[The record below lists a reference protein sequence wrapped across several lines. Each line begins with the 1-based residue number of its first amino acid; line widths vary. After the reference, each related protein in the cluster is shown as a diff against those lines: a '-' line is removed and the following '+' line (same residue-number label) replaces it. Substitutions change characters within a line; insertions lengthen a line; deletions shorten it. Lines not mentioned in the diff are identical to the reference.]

1 MTTDIRLT
9 DENVEIDARALQ
21 VTAWDLR
28 LDHPDRR
35 KNQSEFRRALVH
47 DFDDALT
54 LNWGKDYPGGVHI
67 RGTATVDELGTAAAP
82 VQKIHADEIDG
93 QPRILSFRGVP
104 WGGGAPIVAVKAQD
118 IALVHQPNQEA
129 QSGAQNYAL
138 SHMPG
143 DKLVINR
150 GQGFSGGVRIEGTAT
165 VDELGTAAAPV
176 QKIHADQI
184 DGEPKILSFRGV
196 PWAGGAPIVAVK
208 TQDIALVHQ
217 PNQGAQSGAPN
228 YALSHMPG
236 DKLVINRGQGFSG
249 GVRIEGTVEF
259 SGGTRVA
266 TGDAV
271 IGDVTIRGHDGT
283 QGPPSTVSAHR
294 TATLRG
300 DTLVFETINPFTHA
314 TTTVD
319 LVAEI
324 HSLRGEIAALRKR
337 IDQLEVAKPH

>member
-104 WGGGAPIVAVKAQD
+104 WGGGAPIVAVKA
-118 IALVHQPNQEA
+118 
-129 QSGAQNYAL
+129 
-138 SHMPG
+138 
-143 DKLVINR
+143 
-150 GQGFSGGVRIEGTAT
+150 
-165 VDELGTAAAPV
+165 
-176 QKIHADQI
+176 
-184 DGEPKILSFRGV
+184 
-196 PWAGGAPIVAVK
+196 
-208 TQDIALVHQ
+208 QDIALVHQ